1 MKGLPGYLLYRAL
14 SGLFGLLPARA
25 VRGTGRGVGFGLS
38 FVAGKR
44 MQLLRRH
51 MRRVLGANP
60 SEEEITAAGREMFAS
75 YGRYWAEVFWFRP
88 RRRQWMIDQATTTGL
103 EDVYAAQQSGR
114 GVVMVSP
121 HMGNYEVA
129 GAVAEALNLRVLSV
143 AEDLPNHRI
152 TDWFVKTRASFGI
165 DVVIH
170 GRGSVMGA
178 LVAALKRGQVVA
190 LVADRDVS
198 GRGVEVEFFGEVTT
212 MPTGPFSLVELTGSA
227 LFPVGCYFDGAGYRF
242 EIHPELP
249 LPVADDRSERIRL
262 GTQALA
268 HHFEGIIRKQPTDW
282 HLFQPN
288 WPSDA
293 VLEESPE

>member
-25 VRGTGRGVGFGLS
+25 VRGTGRGIGFGLS
-38 FVAGKR
+38 FVAGTR
-44 MQLLRRH
+44 MALLRRH
-51 MRRVLGANP
+51 MRRVLGGEP
-60 SEEEITAAGREMFAS
+60 TDEQITDAAREMFAS

-88 RRRQWMIDQATTTGL
+88 RHRQWMLDQATATGL
-103 EDVYAAQQSGR
+103 EDVYATQQAGR
-114 GVVMVSP
+114 GVVLVSP

-143 AEDLPNHRI
+143 AEDLPNRRI
-152 TDWFVKTRASFGI
+152 TDWFVRTRSAFGI
-165 DVVIH
+165 DILIH
-170 GRGSVMGA
+170 GRGSVMGPLANA
-178 LVAALKRGQVVA
+178 LNSGQVVA

-198 GRGVEVEFFGEVTT
+198 GRGVEVEFFGEITT
-212 MPTGPFSLVELTGSA
+212 MPAGPFSLVELTGSA
-227 LFPVGCYFDGAGYRF
+227 LFPVGCYFDGARYLF
-242 EIHPELP
+242 EVHPELP
-249 LPVADDRSERIRL
+249 MPDGETRSERIQL

-268 HHFEGIIRKQPTDW
+268 RVFETIIRKKPTDW

-293 VLEESPE
+293 VLQEPTE